1 MFSSPPGKDR
11 NLPSRQP
18 ACPSYKAFFGLLPD
32 RKVRIF
38 FLKRSLSSAAIQYY
52 FGEGHFIMSTP
63 FELPSD
69 LLKVL
74 GIDYYRIAPG
84 NYPIQEDHE
93 YITVDF

>member
-1 MFSSPPGKDR
+1 
-11 NLPSRQP
+11 
-18 ACPSYKAFFGLLPD
+18 
-32 RKVRIF
+32 
-38 FLKRSLSSAAIQYY
+38 
-52 FGEGHFIMSTP
+52 MSTP